1 MGGSAVCKCVYWK
14 SLFTSRA
21 KTRTRTQWL
30 SLDYIAPNEMMRQT
44 KWRENLNDGDL
55 IEYCLYNLHT
65 NKDVWYRGK
74 IISKCN
80 GEITY
85 SDVWRV

>member
-1 MGGSAVCKCVYWK
+1 
-14 SLFTSRA
+14 
-21 KTRTRTQWL
+21 
-30 SLDYIAPNEMMRQT
+30 MRQT